1 MREKL
6 ELLRDEVTRAKR
18 LPLLQKA
25 AAAESIAERSL
36 DLLEALVNGAEAVN
50 EKLKRYE
57 SDYFGVDGSWKNV
70 KTGGT
75 K

>member
-36 DLLEALVNGAEAVN
+36 DLLESLVNGAEAVN
-50 EKLKRYE
+50 EKLKRFE
-57 SDYFGVDGSWKNV
+57 SDYFGVNDAFNGI